1 MPRVSLR
8 AASCVHYRLVAGV
21 RHAPCGA
28 AIRGNVGT
36 VIPPGAG
43 DLRRGKPFDHRWQG
57 LVRRQLL
64 RADARC
70 VAPSLRQ
77 VAVTNQIRPRAAFL
91 DARDTRLARSLV
103 HGVECRPLV
112 NHHGAVAEAV
122 VRVGGQDEVPAS
134 VPLVGAARR
143 AMSIVRSEKHLLQT
157 RQLFVRC
164 SWAPILQGVEL
175 AKALRPVACRE
186 KAMGVHPLRPSPA
199 TNQE

>member
-1 MPRVSLR
+1 MSLR

-134 VPLVGAARR
+134 V
-143 AMSIVRSEKHLLQT
+143 
-157 RQLFVRC
+157 RC